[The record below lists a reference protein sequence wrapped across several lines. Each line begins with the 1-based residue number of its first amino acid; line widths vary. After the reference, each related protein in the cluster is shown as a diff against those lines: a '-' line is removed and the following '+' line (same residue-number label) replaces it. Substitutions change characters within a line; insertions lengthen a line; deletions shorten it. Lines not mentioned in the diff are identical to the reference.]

1 MARSSRHHLLA
12 FLLLL
17 SPVASFASQRSQP
30 VCPVSDLPFLDH
42 LGSRCPSRIDLSPS
56 VEVSGE
62 MLEKELG
69 SGENSAYYSV
79 LFYASWCPFSRSIR
93 PAFDALNSM
102 FPQIKHLVVEES
114 SIMPSVLS
122 RNGIHSFPSILLING
137 TTRIRYHGS
146 KSLNSLVYFYK
157 KSIGLDPIILL
168 EIDQVSSAK
177 IRTPVLHFESARE
190 LITKEPYLAFS
201 LLFIF
206 LRMIICF
213 VPLLYSRVKA
223 FWASHAWCLNL
234 RCLRESS
241 QLLEQVLHL
250 VDIKRVWSN
259 LKIWNRTRNLQKG
272 ANNARVWASSLTSV
286 SLGESSS
293 SSKLSLSN
301 TQ

>member
-1 MARSSRHHLLA
+1 MARFSRHHLLA

-30 VCPVSDLPFLDH
+30 LCPRSDLTFLDH
-42 LGSRCPSRIDLSPS
+42 LRSQCPSRIDQSPP

-69 SGENSAYYSV
+69 SGENSACYSV
-79 LFYASWCPFSRSIR
+79 LFYASWCPFSHSIR

-114 SIMPSVLS
+114 SVMPSVLS
-122 RNGIHSFPSILLING
+122 RNGIHSFPAILLING

-146 KSLNSLVYFYK
+146 NSLNSLVHFYK

-177 IRTPVLHFESARE
+177 IRTPVLHFESASE
-190 LITKEPYLAFS
+190 LMTKEPYLAFS

-223 FWASHAWCLNL
+223 FWASHAWHLNL
-234 RCLRESS
+234 RFLRESS

-250 VDIKRVWSN
+250 VDIKRLWSN
-259 LKIWNRTRNLQKG
+259 LKLWNRTRNLRKG
-272 ANNARVWASSLTSV
+272 ANNARVWASSLASV

-293 SSKLSLSN
+293 SPKLSLSN